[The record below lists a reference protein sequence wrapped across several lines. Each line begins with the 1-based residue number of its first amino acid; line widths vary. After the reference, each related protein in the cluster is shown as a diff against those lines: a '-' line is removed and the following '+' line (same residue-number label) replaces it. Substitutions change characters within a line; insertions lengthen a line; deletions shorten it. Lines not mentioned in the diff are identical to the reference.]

1 MTTVSGVAFDCRR
14 ATARRMSSLLASSTT
29 STSKPLLRS
38 AAVSARASL
47 IGCASGA
54 LASG

>member
-1 MTTVSGVAFDCRR
+1 
-14 ATARRMSSLLASSTT
+14 MSSLLASSTT
-29 STSKPLLRS
+29 STSKPLPRS

-47 IGCASGA
+47 TGWVSGA